1 MAITDEK
8 ENKNTK
14 YLMGNE
20 KKIQEKLTMDC
31 ALLCF
36 IKYTRLFTK

>member
-20 KKIQEKLTMDC
+20 KKNTRKVNYVLCI
-31 ALLCF
+31 ALLHQVYKTF
-36 IKYTRLFTK
+36 H